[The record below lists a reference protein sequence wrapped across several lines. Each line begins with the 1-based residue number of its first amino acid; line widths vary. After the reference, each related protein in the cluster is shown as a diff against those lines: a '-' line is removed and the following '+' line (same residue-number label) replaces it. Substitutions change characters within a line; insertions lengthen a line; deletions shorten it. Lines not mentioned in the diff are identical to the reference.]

1 MFDGGTWLDSSP
13 IEQLDH
19 VFNLVSGISKCE
31 CQQPFN
37 IINEDCL
44 MGTDIPVY
52 HWDPQMGQNDTETGG
67 GIIRRSR
74 IQPTA
79 VQLLPRLCKSVD
91 PQKSWPNFVQIF
103 LAVVKVHLPCTL
115 SLSQNPLSC
124 SLFFEQG
131 VLRNGDRPRRSED
144 VSLWRPRSPR
154 IISDLFLSLPSSRE
168 VRLSSTSRFRAARSE
183 RKRCRRTSEI
193 SFLIFSLFIFS
204 LIAGPP

>member
-1 MFDGGTWLDSSP
+1 
-13 IEQLDH
+13 
-19 VFNLVSGISKCE
+19 
-31 CQQPFN
+31 
-37 IINEDCL
+37 
-44 MGTDIPVY
+44 MGTDNPVY
-52 HWDPQMGQNDTETGG
+52 HWDPEMGQNDTEPGG
-67 GIIRRSR
+67 GIIRRRR

-91 PQKSWPNFVQIF
+91 PQKSWPNFDQIF
-103 LAVVKVHLPCTL
+103 LAMVKIHLPCTL
-115 SLSQNPLSC
+115 SLSKSSLSC

-131 VLRNGDRPRRSED
+131 VLRNGDLSSSLMLSRSED
-144 VSLWRPRSPR
+144 FSLWRPRSPR

-193 SFLIFSLFIFS
+193 SFLIFSLLIFC